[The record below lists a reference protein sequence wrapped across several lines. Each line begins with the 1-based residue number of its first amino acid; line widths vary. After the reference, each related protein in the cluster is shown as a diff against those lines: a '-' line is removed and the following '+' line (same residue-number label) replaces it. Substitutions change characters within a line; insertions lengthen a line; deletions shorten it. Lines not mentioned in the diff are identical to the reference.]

1 MENHLRQMQVLLGE
15 GISFVCVT
23 LVDIKG
29 STPRAQGGRMLVT
42 ASGLHSGTI
51 GGGLVEAKALE
62 FSQEFLQQNEIY
74 GQTKFVQWN
83 LNRDIGMSCG
93 GSVKLYFESF
103 NTNPWQIMI
112 FGAGHV
118 AQALIPLLLMLDCS
132 LTCYDTRKE
141 WLDKLPES
149 TKLNKFWVDN
159 LEDNV
164 EQTSEK
170 AFVLIMTHGHR
181 SDFYV
186 VQKFIEHRNQAFL
199 GVIGSRSKAL
209 TLKKELKKEG
219 LEQKQIEKIV
229 CPLGFSL
236 GGNHPQEIAFS
247 ITAQLLY
254 ERDKLF
260 GKTHTRNPVPESMC
274 TS

>member
-1 MENHLRQMQVLLGE
+1 MEE
-15 GISFVCVT
+15 ETSFVCVT

-42 ASGLHSGTI
+42 ASGLHSGTV
-51 GGGLVEAKALE
+51 GGGLVEAKALK
-62 FSQEFLQQNEIY
+62 FSLEFLQQNEFS
-74 GQTKFVQWN
+74 GQSKFIQWN

-93 GSVKLYFESF
+93 GSVKLYFERF

-118 AQALIPLLLMLDCS
+118 AQALIPVLLKLDCQ
-132 LTCYDTRKE
+132 LTCYDTRSE
-141 WLDKLPES
+141 WLNKLPES
-149 TKLNKFWVDN
+149 PKLIKLCVDN

-186 VQKFIEHRNQAFL
+186 VHKFLEQRSQPFL
-199 GVIGSRSKAL
+199 GVIGSRSKAAI
-209 TLKKELKKEG
+209 LKKELKKEG
-219 LEQKQIEKIV
+219 LKQKQIEKIF

-236 GGNHPQEIAFS
+236 GGNHPQEIAVS

-260 GKTHTRNPVPESMC
+260 GKTHTRNPVPELKC

>member
-1 MENHLRQMQVLLGE
+1 MQALLEE
-15 GISFVCVT
+15 GTSFVCVT

-42 ASGLHSGTI
+42 ASGLCSGTV

-62 FSQEFLQQNEIY
+62 FSQEFLQQNELS

-93 GSVKLYFESF
+93 GSVKLYFERF
-103 NTNPWQIMI
+103 NTNTWKIMI

-118 AQALIPLLLMLDCS
+118 AQALIPLLLKLDCQ
-132 LTCYDTRKE
+132 LTCYDTRRE

-149 TKLNKFWVDN
+149 PKLNKLCVDN

-170 AFVLIMTHGHR
+170 AFVLIMTQGHR

-186 VQKFIEHRNQAFL
+186 AQRFLKRNAQPFI
-199 GVIGSRSKAL
+199 GVIGSRSKAA
-209 TLKKELKKEG
+209 TLKRELKKEG
-219 LEQKQIEKIV
+219 LGEEKTKHLF

-236 GGNHPQEIAFS
+236 GGNHPQEIAVS

-260 GKTHTRNPVPESMC
+260 GKTHPRNPVPKH
-274 TS
+274 T